1 MRPEKQSILGE
12 LNSQVDGSS
21 FVFVTDYRGMKV
33 EQFSELRRK
42 LGKTGARIQVVKN
55 RFLRLITKEKGW
67 QDLDTSLKGQSA
79 IVTGTDVV
87 QAAKLIK
94 EFSTANKLPVVKA
107 GVMGNVILTSAQIDA
122 LADLPPRE
130 VLLGQLVGTVAAP
143 LTRLVGVLKQKVS
156 SIVYVL
162 KAIENKKNA
171 TK

>member
-12 LNSQVDGSS
+12 LNSQVNSS
-21 FVFVTDYRGMKV
+21 DFVFVAEYRGMKV

-42 LGKTGARIQVVKN
+42 LAKTGARMQVVKN

-87 QAAKLIK
+87 QAAKALK
-94 EFSTANKLPVVKA
+94 QFNTATGLPVVKA

-122 LADLPPRE
+122 LAELPPRE
-130 VLLGQLVGTVAAP
+130 VLLSQLVGTVAAP
-143 LTRLVGVLKQKVS
+143 LSRLVGVLKQKVS

-162 KAIENKKNA
+162 KAVEDKKNA

>member
-12 LNSQVDGSS
+12 LTSQVDGST
-21 FVFVTDYRGMKV
+21 FVFVADYRGMKV
-33 EQFSELRRK
+33 EQFSDLRRK

-55 RFLRLITKEKGW
+55 RFLRLITRDKGW
-67 QDLDTSLKGQSA
+67 QNLDTSLKGQSA
-79 IVTGTDVV
+79 IVTGIDVV
-87 QAAKLIK
+87 QAAKMLK
-94 EFSTANKLPVVKA
+94 EFNSACGLPVVKA
-107 GVMGNVILTSAQIDA
+107 GVMGNVILTSMQIEA

-143 LTRLVGVLKQKVS
+143 LSRLVGVLKQKVS

-162 KAIENKKNA
+162 KAVEDKKNA

>member
-12 LNSQVDGSS
+12 LNSQVNDSS
-21 FVFVTDYRGMKV
+21 FVFVAEYRGMKV

-42 LGKTGARIQVVKN
+42 LGKTGARMQVVKN

-79 IVTGTDVV
+79 IVTGQDVV
-87 QAAKLIK
+87 QAAKALK
-94 EFSTANKLPVVKA
+94 QFNAANGLPVVKA

-122 LADLPPRE
+122 LAELPPRE

-156 SIVYVL
+156 TIVYVL
-162 KAIENKKNA
+162 KAIEDKKNA

>member
-12 LNSQVDGSS
+12 LNSQVNDSS
-21 FVFVTDYRGMKV
+21 FVFVAEYRGMKV
-33 EQFSELRRK
+33 EQFSDLRRK
-42 LGKTGARIQVVKN
+42 LGKTGARMQVVKN

-87 QAAKLIK
+87 QAAKTLK
-94 EFSTANKLPVVKA
+94 EFSGATGLPVVKA
-107 GVMGNVILTSAQIDA
+107 GVMGNVILTSTQINA

-162 KAIENKKNA
+162 KAVEDKKNA